1 MFSDKSII
9 VTGAAS
15 GIGRTCALHLLET
28 GNQIVASDFSFAAL
42 EKSLGDETDDLRFL
56 PGDISKTMTS
66 ENAVALAQK
75 TFGRVDGLAHFGAVH
90 SKVDWLE
97 TSEEEFNRVLS
108 VNLTGS
114 FLVAKSA
121 AKAMIALNVKGSI
134 VLTASASTLIGSPG
148 GQGTG
153 GPAYVSSKGG
163 ILVLIRS
170 LARALGPHGIRIN
183 SISPG
188 VVETP
193 MTAEYSPEAK
203 LAAAERAV
211 LGRISTPQEQVD
223 AAIWLLSDYSGFVT
237 GETINTNGGLAFA

>member
-15 GIGRTCALHLLET
+15 GIGRTCALNLLET
-28 GNQIVASDFSFAAL
+28 GNQVIASDFSSAAL
-42 EKSLGDETDDLRFL
+42 RKALGEETENLRFL
-56 PGDISKTMTS
+56 IGDISKTLTS
-66 ENAVALAQK
+66 ENAAALALE
-75 TFGRVDGLAHFGAVH
+75 TFGRVDGLAHFAAIH

-114 FLVAKSA
+114 FLVAQAA
-121 AKAMIALNVKGSI
+121 AKAMISQDVKGSI
-134 VLTASASTLIGSPG
+134 VLTASGSTLIGSPG

-170 LARALGPHGIRIN
+170 LARA
-183 SISPG
+183 
-188 VVETP
+188 
-193 MTAEYSPEAK
+193 
-203 LAAAERAV
+203 
-211 LGRISTPQEQVD
+211 
-223 AAIWLLSDYSGFVT
+223 
-237 GETINTNGGLAFA
+237 